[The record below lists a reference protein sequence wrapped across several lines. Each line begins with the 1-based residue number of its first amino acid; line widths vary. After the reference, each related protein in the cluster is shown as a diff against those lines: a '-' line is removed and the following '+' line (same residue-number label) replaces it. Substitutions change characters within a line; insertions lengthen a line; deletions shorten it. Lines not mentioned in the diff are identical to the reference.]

1 MRIAIL
7 AARQGWH
14 TAELCRALAARGHEG
29 RVLPYEA
36 LVARLG
42 GAAPGFAAGET
53 DLGTCDAVLARIIQ
67 IGRAHV

>member
-14 TAELCRALAARGHEG
+14 TDELCRALAARGHEG
-29 RVLPYEA
+29 CVLSYEA

-42 GAAPGFAAGET
+42 GAAPAFATGGFT
-53 DLGTCDAVLARIIQ
+53 VLM
-67 IGRAHV
+67 GVKTN